1 MNTTRQSQ
9 GGAALIVALLAVVV
23 VAGIGMLMFTRTL
36 NEVRHS
42 GDDARIVQTLML
54 ARGGANVGSALMV
67 TDMKDALYPAV
78 FATSSPGRWTYG
90 KDAVGV
96 ISETPEPVSVAQD
109 LKKLATRAQTAID
122 GMVCGVDPL
131 GGGAGGSVAIR
142 VFFTASACDGG
153 FALPSDVVLPD
164 GRYVSGPAR
173 VVNDDGDDIGIQEY
187 ALPFVLV
194 AEAAVGDY
202 HRNIVVQG
210 EYVFTVGEAPF
221 SHYAYFTNR
230 ESADGGR
237 IYFTDDTLIDGP
249 THTNGHFSIHKTP
262 WFGGDYGGVT
272 SAGCKFYANK
282 TTYQNTCVD
291 SPNTRS
297 AGVYFNSDN
306 GKFVKESDMKPSTTA
321 PVYGKNGLHA
331 PEFTA
336 GIDWQASYVPLPTSS
351 INQRRVA
358 TGVGTGGVTRDDQ
371 GIVFEYSLESLTLR
385 AGDVNGNAPTWN
397 TVTKSWTPAATYQY
411 VTAVRQ
417 VSAAYTEEYD
427 CKGSGKNRTCK
438 TRTVPAVTET
448 ISYRFN
454 EDNVLELKD
463 ANGNWVVQSRP
474 FNGVIYV
481 DGSVERLKGSERRS
495 GSPYNNKG
503 NMATPAVASFAM
515 MTIVSP
521 NDIRITS
528 DLRYE
533 QPPCAEPLS
542 KANKNLTT
550 AQRCENLAYNNV
562 LGIYSSGGDVKVG
575 NENGDSTLNAP
586 NNVFV
591 DAVLMSGQN
600 QVRVEN
606 YDKGGRKGSF
616 NLLGG
621 MIQENRGIFGL
632 VETSGFE
639 RVYTYDPRMRKGL
652 APPFFPTTGIG
663 EVQSVRYFSFGQR
676 EQLY

>member
-1 MNTTRQSQ
+1 MNTRRQSQ
-9 GGAALIVALLAVVV
+9 VGAALIVALLAVVV

-54 ARGGANVGSALMV
+54 ARGGANVGGALMV
-67 TDMKDALYPAV
+67 TEMKDALYPAV

-90 KDAVGV
+90 KDAAGV
-96 ISETPEPVSVAQD
+96 NSEAPDPVYVAQD
-109 LKKLATRAQTAID
+109 LKKLAARAQTAVD
-122 GMVCGVDPL
+122 ALVCGVDAL
-131 GGGAGGSVAIR
+131 QGEATGAVAVR
-142 VFFTASACDGG
+142 VFFTNSACSGT

-173 VVNDDGDDIGIQEY
+173 VVNEDGDDVGIQEY
-187 ALPFVLV
+187 ALPYVLV
-194 AEAAVGDY
+194 SEATVGDY
-202 HRNIVVQG
+202 RRNIVVQG
-210 EYVFTVGEAPF
+210 EYVFSVGEAPF

-237 IYFTDDTLIDGP
+237 IYFTDNTLIDGP

-272 SAGCKFYANK
+272 SAGCQFNTNK
-282 TTYQNTCVD
+282 TVYQNTCVNSPD
-291 SPNTRS
+291 SRS
-297 AGVYFNSDN
+297 AGVYFNTGNN
-306 GKFVKESDMKPSTTA
+306 GTFVKETNMKPSNTA
-321 PVYGKNGLHA
+321 PVSGIHA

-336 GIDWQASYVPLPTSS
+336 GIDWQASYVPLPTNS

-358 TGVGTGGVTRDDQ
+358 QGIGAGSVLRDDQ
-371 GIVFEYSLESLTLR
+371 GIIFEHDLDSLTLR
-385 AGDVNGNAPTWN
+385 AGDVNGVSPTWN
-397 TVTKSWTPAATYQY
+397 SATKSWTPAATYQY
-411 VTAVRQ
+411 VTAFRVISPATTNQ
-417 VSAAYTEEYD
+417 VCTGY
-427 CKGSGKNRTCK
+427 GWNQTCK
-438 TRTVPAVTET
+438 PVTTPAVTET

-454 EDNVLELKD
+454 EDNILELLD
-463 ANGNWVVQSRP
+463 ASGNWVVQSKP

-481 DGSVERLKGSERRS
+481 DGKVERLKGSERRS
-495 GSPYNNKG
+495 GTPYNNQGK
-503 NMATPAVASFAM
+503 MATPAVASFAM

-521 NDIRITS
+521 KDIRITS

-533 QPPCAEPLS
+533 QPPCEDPLS
-542 KANKNLTT
+542 KANKNLST
-550 AQRCENLAYNNV
+550 AQRCTNLTFDNV
-562 LGIYSSGGDVKVG
+562 LGVFSSGGDVKIG
-575 NENGDSTLNAP
+575 NENNDSTLNAP
-586 NNVFV
+586 SNLFI

-606 YDKGGRKGSF
+606 YSKGSSKGVV

-621 MIQENRGIFGL
+621 MIQENRGIFGQ
-632 VETSGFE
+632 VGGPGYD